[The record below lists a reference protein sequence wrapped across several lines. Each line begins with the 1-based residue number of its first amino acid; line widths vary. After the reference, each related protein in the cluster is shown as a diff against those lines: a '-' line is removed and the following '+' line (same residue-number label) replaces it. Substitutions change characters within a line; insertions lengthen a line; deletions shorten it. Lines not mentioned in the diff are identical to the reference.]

1 MVPGSNQTKIF
12 LNSRSFLVIITQPS
26 ARACGSRAAKS
37 GTIHLRRTFGERGI
51 PNSVLFP
58 SRVIRI
64 PPKFWMYPP
73 YSVYCMIFLRSNS
86 SVLCHRA
93 KWWELGQTGSHL
105 SVVRYIWYIFP
116 NIQKQLKQNITRTVI
131 RTFRHILV
139 DVDCR
144 MTEQFS

>member
-1 MVPGSNQTKIF
+1 MRMVPPGSNQTKIF

-37 GTIHLRRTFGERGI
+37 GTIHLRRTFGERESPI
-51 PNSVLFP
+51 SVLFP
-58 SRVIRI
+58 SSVIRI
-64 PPKFWMYPP
+64 PLNFERIPLLRILYD
-73 YSVYCMIFLRSNS
+73 FLRSNS

-116 NIQKQLKQNITRTVI
+116 NIQKQLKQNITRTV
-131 RTFRHILV
+131 FRRFLHILG
-139 DVDCR
+139 
-144 MTEQFS
+144 EWLNYLYSH